1 MARSIDLSID
11 CGSPVVSRVTV
22 GCGVVGE
29 VLRERC
35 GVSAFSGRVGCVV
48 IADRVVW
55 ELYGDALFGGELSAV
70 TGCVLVEPGEGSK
83 SLAVVERVVGQLL
96 EMGCDRN
103 TFLIGLGGGV
113 VCDITGFVAS
123 VFMRGV
129 RFGFVATSLL
139 AMVDASV
146 GGKNGVNV
154 GGYKNMVGVFSP
166 PEFVVC
172 DVEFLATLPSEQIAQ
187 GMAEVVKCALIEAG
201 ELREVLLGV
210 AHSELYGRGGRCDIS
225 FMERVVME
233 AICVKVRAVESDFR
247 DLGVRR
253 LLNLGHTFGHA
264 VERVTGGGWSHG
276 QAVGLGLCMA
286 AAVSRHLG
294 MIGELQF
301 REVLLLVRGVVGD
314 RGVGC
319 VEFNYKYADLEAE
332 LVVTY
337 GVECDVV
344 GLLIEAMRHDK
355 KGVGELVLL
364 ECVTAGDAAVA
375 AVSAVCEVRARLCSV
390 DLEVLR
396 EVDFSGV

>member
-1 MARSIDLSID
+1 M
-11 CGSPVVSRVTV
+11 
-22 GCGVVGE
+22 
-29 VLRERC
+29 
-35 GVSAFSGRVGCVV
+35 V

-55 ELYGDALFGGELSAV
+55 ELYGDALFGRDDLFGGV
-70 TGCVLVEPGEGSK
+70 RCVLVEPGEGSK

-210 AHSELYGRGGRCDIS
+210 DHSELYGRGGRCDIS

-247 DLGVRR
+247 DHGARR

-276 QAVGLGLCMA
+276 RAVGLGLCMA

-301 REVLLLVRGVVGD
+301 REVLFLVRG
-314 RGVGC
+314 GVGGRG

-364 ECVTAGDAAVA
+364 EGVTAGDAAVD